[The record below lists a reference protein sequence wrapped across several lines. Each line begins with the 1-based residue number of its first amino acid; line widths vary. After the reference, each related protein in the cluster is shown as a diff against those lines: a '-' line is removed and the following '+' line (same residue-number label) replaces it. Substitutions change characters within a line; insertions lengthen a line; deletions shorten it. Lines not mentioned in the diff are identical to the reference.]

1 MSTGRVVD
9 GLWIGTFEADHG
21 PVLERVDEALRLLKK
36 HDVHRYNRIRRD
48 LSRIWVRL
56 LTDGQGCF
64 NAALRACE
72 LNTRFVLDNRTSP
85 KEIAATIVHEGT
97 HARIDQC
104 GVPYQRELRH
114 RIEVACFRQ
123 EVAFSS
129 RLPDGAGIRERAE
142 RWIAAPQELWSDV
155 ALEQQYVDGALS
167 TLRHLG
173 VPNWALR
180 ILRRLRVIA
189 LAIRRFASGLTSA

>member
-21 PVLERVDEALRLLKK
+21 PVLERVDEALQLLKK
-36 HDVHRYNRIRRD
+36 HDVHRYDRIRRD

-85 KEIAATIVHEGT
+85 KEIAATIVHEHT

-104 GVPYQRELRH
+104 GVPYKRELRH

-167 TLRHLG
+167 TLRHVG